1 MEVTDD
7 PRLKMVAEMCLDTSS
22 KLKEYALDN
31 MDKKK
36 ARYCEE
42 CHLFV
47 TNTLRE
53 LMAALQRG
61 HVRDKFGK
69 VAHIEVREEDET
81 T

>member
-7 PRLKMVAEMCLDTSS
+7 PRLKMIAEVCFDASTH
-22 KLKEYALDN
+22 LKEYALDQ

-53 LMAALQRG
+53 LMATIQRG

-69 VAHIEVREEDET
+69 VAHIEVREDET
-81 T
+81 A